1 MTHDLL
7 PRTRRGALVIAIAA
21 IVSSTAIATPARAQD
36 PTEPI
41 ELSVEGLFGPELLLP
56 QRHVPLR
63 VRARNRLAVPVRG
76 AIVVSSADWQ
86 SRPERHRVE
95 IDLPA
100 RTERTTQLTVY
111 ARDGGSMTVD
121 FEIDGRRA
129 TRQYVSFA
137 YDGAREGIVVLAD
150 PPRLRGSILDLQVN
164 QEQAYGGTRVV
175 NVPVGVVGFD
185 PQSGD
190 PLAPLDV
197 LGWNAVG
204 LVVASAPTLE
214 RLTGPQRD
222 ALLAWIRGGGELLVF
237 PRTPED
243 LRAPFL
249 DSLVDLAWIDDVAV
263 RDHFAF
269 VPEGARGKGLVGADT
284 PLGRRARVEGYGAST
299 KVGFGR
305 VHVATYDGTAPP
317 FVDAT
322 EVRRLVSSIVGL
334 PTTRGVERPLFAFGG
349 ADDVVD
355 EWSGNWMFQP
365 LRSVLD
371 PNESF
376 RPALGLVAI
385 VLLLYVIFVGPVSF
399 TWIAKKN
406 RPTLALVTTPVAA
419 TACLLLLL
427 GVGYVGKGT
436 TMRYR
441 SVSLL
446 ELAEGEA
453 IGLERRYLGLFL
465 TRPTTFDLPMPDV
478 GTTRLL
484 PESANRSVEIR
495 AQGEGL
501 VLGDLQGGLWETIFL
516 REEQLTG
523 LGGPIVFE
531 RSEAHLVAVRNESRV
546 ALHGAFVLDSTGG
559 LYRVGEVPP
568 GARVEIAPAPG
579 LNVGY
584 DNPTFYGDSDP
595 ELRSVVNELGLP
607 PDEREAIFGLTQV
620 AGGSLVSAYPALY
633 ARIDATGPAML
644 AEEFVREQEL
654 RLVRVVPYV
663 EGPAVHPKWD
673 QGAPPALDPSTAD
686 PVDTVDPTMGEITP
700 SPPPVEMPPEEMLE
714 EMTPPVETPVEVP

>member
-1 MTHDLL
+1 MLAVLVLSTLVSLFATTTH
-7 PRTRRGALVIAIAA
+7 
-21 IVSSTAIATPARAQD
+21 AQD
-36 PTEPI
+36 SNEPV
-41 ELSVEGLFGPELLLP
+41 ELSVDGLFGPELLLP
-56 QRHVPLR
+56 QRHVPIR
-63 VRARNRLAVPVRG
+63 VRVRNRLGVAVRG

-95 IDLPA
+95 LDLPA
-100 RTERTTQLTVY
+100 RAERTTQMTVY
-111 ARDGGSMTVD
+111 ARDGGSLTVD

-150 PPRLRGSILDLQVN
+150 PPRLRGSILDLQAD
-164 QEQAYGGTRVV
+164 QPQPYGGSRLV

-185 PQSGD
+185 AQSGD
-190 PLAPLDV
+190 PIAPLDV
-197 LGWNAVG
+197 MGWNAVG

-269 VPEGARGKGLVGADT
+269 VPEAARGKGLVGAET
-284 PLGRRARVEGYGAST
+284 PLGRRARAEGYGAST
-299 KVGFGR
+299 AVGFGR

-317 FVDAT
+317 FHDSV
-322 EVRRLVSSIVGL
+322 EVRRLVSSIVGIT
-334 PTTRGVERPLFAFGG
+334 TTRGVERPLFAFGG
-349 ADDVVD
+349 ADEVVD

-406 RPTLALVTTPVAA
+406 RPTLALVTTPIAA
-419 TACLLLLL
+419 SACLLLLL

-446 ELAEGEA
+446 ELSEGET
-453 IGLERRYLGLFL
+453 IGPERRYLGLFL
-465 TRPTTFDLPMPDV
+465 TRPTTFDLEMPEV

-484 PESANRSVEIR
+484 PESANRSVEVR
-495 AQGEGL
+495 ARGDAR

-516 REEQLTG
+516 REEKLTD
-523 LGGPIVFE
+523 LGGAIVFE
-531 RSEAHLVAVRNESRV
+531 RGESHLVAVRNESRV
-546 ALHGAFVLDSTGG
+546 ALHGAFVLDTSGG
-559 LYRVGEVPP
+559 LYHVGEVPA
-568 GARVEIAPAPG
+568 GARVEIAAAPG

-584 DNPTFYGDSDP
+584 DNPTFYGESDP
-595 ELRSVVNELGLP
+595 ELRSVTNELGLP
-607 PDEREAIFGLTQV
+607 PEDREALYGLTQV
-620 AGGSLVSAYPALY
+620 AGGSLVAAYPALY
-633 ARIDATGPAML
+633 ARIDPSGPAML
-644 AEEFVREQEL
+644 AGEFVREQEL
-654 RLVRVVPYV
+654 RLVRVVPYI
-663 EGPAVHPKWD
+663 EGAAVHPKWD
-673 QGAPPALDPSTAD
+673 QGAPPAT
-686 PVDTVDPTMGEITP
+686 
-700 SPPPVEMPPEEMLE
+700 EMPQ
-714 EMTPPVETPVEVP
+714 